1 MKNNNHKK
9 NRFPTFLDG
18 FRWVMSLQCCT
29 TLEKGSSLFDCILL
43 RLRWKNKS
51 SIDQSL
57 GYLNMYSFFILCL
70 KPKRCNFSDKHLV
83 KKKMVKFHLKP
94 SLSTQWSLVRSF
106 LREFFCIRIVVWLW
120 SQGEVSRTKL
130 MQKKSST
137 KLRMRLHWLERL
149 GWSILLVFFLLLI
162 HYQLSCQKGFASIQL
177 LFECNYVFICS
188 VHL

>member
-1 MKNNNHKK
+1 MDFDESCLFNVAPHLKRVLVCLIAFYWVEMKESKF
-9 NRFPTFLDG
+9 NRPKFRTFEYVL
-18 FRWVMSLQCCT
+18 
-29 TLEKGSSLFDCILL
+29 IL
-43 RLRWKNKS
+43 
-51 SIDQSL
+51 
-57 GYLNMYSFFILCL
+57 YL
-70 KPKRCNFSDKHLV
+70 KPKMFNFSNKHLF

-188 VHL
+188 VHLE